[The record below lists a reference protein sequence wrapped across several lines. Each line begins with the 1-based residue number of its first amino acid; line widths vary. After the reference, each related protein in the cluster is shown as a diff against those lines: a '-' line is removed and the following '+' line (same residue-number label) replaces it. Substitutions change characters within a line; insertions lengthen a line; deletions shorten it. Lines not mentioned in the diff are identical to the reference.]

1 MVLQRREHVLHTLR
15 TFMSTHV
22 LELGRP
28 SVARPVFARV
38 LGPQTGIQKN
48 HLFPSLEGAK
58 SLENQCD
65 LRIAG
70 EKAFG
75 VYDVLDR
82 KQSSLQTNGQLR
94 FFQH

>member
-1 MVLQRREHVLHTLR
+1 M
-15 TFMSTHV
+15 
-22 LELGRP
+22 
-28 SVARPVFARV
+28 ARPVFARV

-82 KQSSLQTNGQLR
+82 KQSSLQISGQLLVSSSLIAALR
-94 FFQH
+94 AWCMFVCYNACGGHPP